1 MPDDLIVDDQHRIPA
16 EELELTASRS
26 SGPGGQHVNTTDS
39 RIQVRW
45 DLRPQR
51 RALAPEEKD
60 RVGQRL
66 ASRLT
71 QDGVLVL
78 ACDVHRSQRR
88 NREEVLARLAALL
101 RQALH
106 RPRPRKPTAVP
117 RGAREQRL
125 QQKRARAEIKRA
137 RRGGD
142 DD

>member
-16 EELELTASRS
+16 EELELSASRS

-45 DLRPQR
+45 DLRR
-51 RALAPEEKD
+51 SGTFSAEEKD
-60 RVGQRL
+60 RIGQRL

-88 NREEVLARLAALL
+88 NREEALARLAALL

-106 RPRPRKPTAVP
+106 RPRPRRATVVP

-125 QQKRARAEIKRA
+125 QQKRARAEIKRT

>member
-1 MPDDLIVDDQHRIPA
+1 MPDDVIIDDQHRIPA

-45 DLRPQR
+45 DLGQSV
-51 RALAPEEKD
+51 ALTPEEKE
-60 RVGQRL
+60 RVARRL

-71 QDGVLVL
+71 QDGHLVL

-88 NREEVLARLAALL
+88 NREEVLERLASLL

-106 RPRPRKPTAVP
+106 RPRPRKRTAVP
-117 RGAREQRL
+117 RAVREKRL
-125 QQKRARAEIKRA
+125 QQKRARADLKRN
-137 RRGGD
+137 RRGGPD
-142 DD
+142 D

>member
-16 EELELTASRS
+16 EELELSASRS

-45 DLRPQR
+45 DLRR
-51 RALAPEEKD
+51 TGALTPEERE
-60 RVGQRL
+60 RVAQRL

-71 QDGVLVL
+71 QDGILVL

-88 NREEVLARLAALL
+88 NREEILARLAALL

-106 RPRPRKPTAVP
+106 RPRPRKRTAVP
-117 RGAREQRL
+117 KVAREQRL
-125 QQKRARAEIKRA
+125 QQKRARAELKRS

>member
-16 EELELTASRS
+16 EELELAASRS

-45 DLRPQR
+45 DLRR
-51 RALAPEEKD
+51 SGALTPEEKE
-60 RVGQRL
+60 RVAQRL

-106 RPRPRKPTAVP
+106 RPRPRKSTGVP
-117 RGAREQRL
+117 RAAREQRL
-125 QQKRARAEIKRA
+125 QQKHARAEIKRT

>member
-16 EELELTASRS
+16 EELELSASRS

-45 DLRPQR
+45 DLRR
-51 RALAPEEKD
+51 SNALTPEETE
-60 RVGQRL
+60 RVERRL

-88 NREEVLARLAALL
+88 NREEVLARLAAML
-101 RQALH
+101 RLALH

-117 RGAREQRL
+117 HRAREQRL
-125 QQKRARAEIKRA
+125 QQKRARADLKRA
-137 RRGGD
+137 RRGSD

>member
-1 MPDDLIVDDQHRIPA
+1 MPDDLIVDEQHRIPA
-16 EELELTASRS
+16 EELELSASRS

-45 DLRPQR
+45 DLRHSG
-51 RALAPEEKD
+51 ALTAEEKE
-60 RVGQRL
+60 RVEQRL

-71 QDGVLVL
+71 QDGILVL

-88 NREEVLARLAALL
+88 NRAEVLARLAALL

-106 RPRPRKPTAVP
+106 RPRPRKRTTVP
-117 RGAREQRL
+117 SGAREQRL
-125 QQKRARAEIKRA
+125 QQKRARADLKRL
-137 RRGGD
+137 RRRSD

>member
-16 EELELTASRS
+16 EELELSASRS

-45 DLRPQR
+45 DVQR
-51 RALAPEEKD
+51 TLALTDEERE
-60 RVGQRL
+60 RVAKRL

-88 NREEVLARLAALL
+88 NREEVLARLADLV
-101 RQALH
+101 RQALV

-117 RGAREQRL
+117 RSVREKRL
-125 QQKRARAEIKRA
+125 QAKRARADLKRI
-137 RRGGD
+137 RRRDQD
-142 DD
+142 D

>member
-1 MPDDLIVDDQHRIPA
+1 MPDDLIVDDQHCIGA
-16 EELELTASRS
+16 EELELSASRS

-45 DLRPQR
+45 DLRR
-51 RALAPEEKD
+51 SNALTPDEKE

-71 QDGVLVL
+71 QDGILVL

-88 NREEVLARLAALL
+88 NREEVLARLATMV

-117 RGAREQRL
+117 RGIREKRL
-125 QQKRARAEIKRA
+125 QQKRARADLKRT
-137 RRGGD
+137 RRGSD

>member
-1 MPDDLIVDDQHRIPA
+1 MADDLIVDDNHRIPA
-16 EELELTASRS
+16 EELELSASRA

-45 DLRPQR
+45 DLRR
-51 RALAPEEKD
+51 SGALSPEEKD
-60 RVGQRL
+60 RVAQRL

-88 NREEVLARLAALL
+88 NREEALARLAALL

-106 RPRPRKPTAVP
+106 RPRPRRATAVP
-117 RGAREQRL
+117 RAAREKRL
-125 QQKRARAEIKRA
+125 QQKRARSEIKRG
-137 RRGGD
+137 RRDDGD
-142 DD
+142 D

>member
-16 EELELTASRS
+16 EELELAASRS

-45 DLRPQR
+45 DLRR
-51 RALAPEEKD
+51 SGALTPEEKE
-60 RVGQRL
+60 RVAQRL

-88 NREEVLARLAALL
+88 NREEVLTRLAALL

-106 RPRPRKPTAVP
+106 RPRPRRTTGVP
-117 RGAREQRL
+117 RAAREQRL
-125 QQKRARAEIKRA
+125 QLKRARAAIKRA
-137 RRGGD
+137 RRGD
-142 DD
+142 DDD

>member
-1 MPDDLIVDDQHRIPA
+1 MPDDLTVDDQHRIPA
-16 EELELTASRS
+16 EELELSASRS

-45 DLRPQR
+45 DLRR
-51 RALAPEEKD
+51 SNAFSAEEKD
-60 RVGQRL
+60 RIGQRL

-88 NREEVLARLAALL
+88 NREEALARLAALL

-117 RGAREQRL
+117 HGAREQRL
-125 QQKRARAEIKRA
+125 QQKRVRAQIKRA
-137 RRGGD
+137 RRGSED
-142 DD
+142 D